1 MVLMVGALL
10 AVIPVPVTGI
20 VLDVPVAWL
29 GFILFT
35 GRGETALQ
43 PYRVS

>member
-10 AVIPVPVTGI
+10 ALIPVPLSGI
-20 VLDVPVAWL
+20 VLDAAVAWL

-35 GRGETALQ
+35 GRGETAPQ
-43 PYRVS
+43 PSRVS